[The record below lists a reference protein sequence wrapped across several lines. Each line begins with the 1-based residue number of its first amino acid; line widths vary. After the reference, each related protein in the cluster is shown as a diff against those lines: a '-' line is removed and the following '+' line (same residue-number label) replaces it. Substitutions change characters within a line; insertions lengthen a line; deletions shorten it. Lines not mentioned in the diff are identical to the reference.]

1 MRFFHAIGT
10 KKAEAILKEGFR
22 DGTNF
27 YLTDREWSG
36 VWISDKPFDDA
47 HLSDGITLFA
57 IEIPEDVISEF
68 EWVQPGMRLREFL
81 APAALMNSYGRPVVT
96 DDYDVDEIVP
106 HPDPGAFMGDFDIG
120 EFLWMDKPS
129 DWMDK

>member
-1 MRFFHAIGT
+1 MRFFHATGN
-10 KKAEAILKEGFR
+10 KNAEAILKEGFR

-57 IEIPEDVISEF
+57 IEIPEEDISEF
-68 EWVQPGMRLREFL
+68 EWVEEGKPYREWL
-81 APAALMNSYGRPVVT
+81 VLAALLNSYGAPVVI
-96 DDYDVDEIVP
+96 DDYDDAEIVP
-106 HPDPGAFMGDFDIG
+106 HPDPGAF
-120 EFLWMDKPS
+120 K
-129 DWMDK
+129 